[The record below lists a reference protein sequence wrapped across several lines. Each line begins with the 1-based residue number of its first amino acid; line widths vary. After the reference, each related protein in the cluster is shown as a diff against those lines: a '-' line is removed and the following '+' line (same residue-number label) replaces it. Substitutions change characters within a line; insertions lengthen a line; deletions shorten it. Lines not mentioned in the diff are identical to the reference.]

1 MTGCVCPR
9 LAPFQPLGLAFPLG
23 QLPRVASAT
32 WPSKADAFETPGSQM
47 GSVGV
52 WESVT
57 VPGSAT
63 KGSRAILDE
72 DHLESQFPSVLSKK
86 FCSHTSARVTV
97 TT

>member
-1 MTGCVCPR
+1 
-9 LAPFQPLGLAFPLG
+9 
-23 QLPRVASAT
+23 
-32 WPSKADAFETPGSQM
+32 M

-52 WESVT
+52 WESAT

-86 FCSHTSARVTV
+86 FRSHTSARVTV